1 MEVAV
6 QKLGVGGFTPPPP
19 LGGRELI
26 EKEVV
31 SWSVKSHS
39 VMNT

>member
-6 QKLGVGGFTPPPP
+6 QKLGVGGFTPPP
-19 LGGRELI
+19 LGGRGLI